1 MFPTSYPQFIHF
13 KKKKKK
19 TVQAMSQASSRE
31 WDGLVPDCPAV
42 PHASCSRGTTG
53 GWPGTRLSWEE
64 ACSDL
69 MCLLSPSLPH
79 RLWSQFQASS
89 RSNSCSVPSGCQEV
103 LVSALCRVQKALS
116 QEAGLCRRP
125 WCGSVRS
132 SGDVCSRL
140 SASNPR
146 AQMLTAVLL
155 MCLKEKITF

>member
-1 MFPTSYPQFIHF
+1 MD
-13 KKKKKK
+13 
-19 TVQAMSQASSRE
+19 R
-31 WDGLVPDCPAV
+31 VPGKLQGVGWSGTWLP
-42 PHASCSRGTTG
+42 SCSPRLLLEGDHQGLAGHSLFLGRGMF
-53 GWPGTRLSWEE
+53 W
-64 ACSDL
+64 SDVSSKSQP
-69 MCLLSPSLPH
+69 SPSPVVP
-79 RLWSQFQASS
+79 QFQASN

-103 LVSALCRVQKALS
+103 LVSALCRVQRALS

-140 SASNPR
+140 SASSPR